1 MDFRALVELFPRKND
16 FWRRFTAPIL
26 AMEASREG
34 PPNRLTR
41 TTLLGTQA
49 FTYDNP
55 VCASDK

>member
-1 MDFRALVELFPRKND
+1 
-16 FWRRFTAPIL
+16 
-26 AMEASREG
+26 MEASREG